1 MHSTV
6 GYRPWLTSVVG
17 LVFDSRA
24 KCPLLQLCI
33 YLQASDVVQFADLFG
48 PIARIPSGGR
58 SAEVNNRFTSAKIIG
73 EWIPTEPVDCGMG
86 SEEWREESEFGDR
99 RKEVGNIISQF
110 VFIATDEEGVNI

>member
-1 MHSTV
+1 MWSSSQTF
-6 GYRPWLTSVVG
+6 SVQL
-17 LVFDSRA
+17 LVYH
-24 KCPLLQLCI
+24 QW
-33 YLQASDVVQFADLFG
+33 
-48 PIARIPSGGR
+48 GR